1 MDVPLCEHERVG
13 RGETA
18 VWREGGR
25 QREGEGGV
33 CNKHQQLNL
42 KSEGSLAWQSS
53 DLTLRSHRLSSTIF
67 LGRGIKM

>member
-13 RGETA
+13 RETA
-18 VWREGGR
+18 VWREGG
-25 QREGEGGV
+25 REGEGGV

-53 DLTLRSHRLSSTIF
+53 DLTLRSHRLSCTIF
-67 LGRGIKM
+67 LGIGIKM

>member
-13 RGETA
+13 RETP

-25 QREGEGGV
+25 EGGV

-42 KSEGSLAWQSS
+42 KSEESLAWQSS
-53 DLTLRSHRLSSTIF
+53 DLTLRSHRLSCTIF
-67 LGRGIKM
+67 LGRGFKM